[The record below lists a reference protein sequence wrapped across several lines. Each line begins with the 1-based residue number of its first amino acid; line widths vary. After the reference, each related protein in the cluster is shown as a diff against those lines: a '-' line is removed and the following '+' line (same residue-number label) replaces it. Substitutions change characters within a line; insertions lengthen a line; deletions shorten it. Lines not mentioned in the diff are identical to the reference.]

1 MFDFE
6 AFIESLKDNNEKK
19 EIVEKYEK
27 FVEKMPVRFE
37 DTIIYKDY
45 LSKFD
50 ISDLDLLYPEYID
63 DNFDWDLLL
72 KLVLGSFSSTY
83 VIEKDEETWK
93 DVLVINV
100 SSWDKNAVKKLNELW
115 GFQIA
120 RMYEI
125 YIEEQLNLEI
135 LAHEDEKEK
144 DIVLSSR
151 AWNLDKWKLALEN
164 LKMKRM
170 KEDEEKEKQSK
181 LDDLMSQL

>member
-6 AFIESLKDNNEKK
+6 GFIESLRENEEKK

-27 FVEKMPVRFE
+27 LVEPLPSKFE

-50 ISDLDLLYPEYID
+50 TSKIDLLLPEYID
-63 DNFDWDLLL
+63 DDFDWDLLL
-72 KLVLGSFSSTY
+72 KLVIGSFSSTY
-83 VIEKDEETWK
+83 VLDVDEETGK

-100 SSWDKNAVKKLNELW
+100 SAGDKHVAKKLSELW

-125 YIEEQLNLEI
+125 YIEEQMNLEI

-144 DIVLSSR
+144 DIVLSQR
-151 AWNLDKWKLALEN
+151 AANLNKWKLVLEN
-164 LKMKRM
+164 LEAKKL
-170 KEDEEKEKQSK
+170 KEQVEKEKEEK
-181 LDDLMSQL
+181 LNDLMSQL